1 MVLPAVLCHPAL
13 DPEQARGRDRAV
25 RVDRHSG
32 AAAVA
37 RHLAGEICEVPAA
50 LQAVLLVVRGHLH
63 SLGLA
68 WLETAGRGLCH
79 HFAPVDAVA
88 FPPLYRRAAVA
99 RGLLT
104 AAPAP
109 HLDLGAPQ

>member
-1 MVLPAVLCHPAL
+1 MVLPAVLRHPAL
-13 DPEQARGRDRAV
+13 DPEQARGRDCAI

-37 RHLAGEICEVPAA
+37 RHLAGEIREIPAA

-68 WLETAGRGLCH
+68 WLETTGRRLCH
-79 HFAPVDAVA
+79 HVPPVDGVVFPSLSPPSAVA
-88 FPPLYRRAAVA
+88 LAA
-99 RGLLT
+99 R
-104 AAPAP
+104 APAT
-109 HLDLGAPQ
+109 